1 MIAMACLLVLLAACG
16 TANTAPA
23 SEAPAEPAA
32 ETSGDGQNPVMNFV
46 GVYGAGKGS
55 ILVEAEGERGAKITV
70 TWANGAAEKSHWSM
84 SGEFDEETLSVAYS
98 NCTKTDLVF
107 TDDVSD
113 PVETVVYT
121 DGTGRIVFAG
131 ERYTLSWEDDQEH
144 IADGTAFLDGQ
155 QPAEEPEQAEN
166 AAAEEDP
173 DYYSPVTAM
182 EKSEVERLAAAVR
195 EAYLAE
201 DWAAIAGMIR
211 YPINMYPDVKVNN
224 TEEFLA
230 YMDGKTVHESDR
242 AVMEAESCR
251 NMFFNGQGI
260 CFGDGEIWM
269 NDIHYMTDEPP
280 VLEIVAVSGIVEKQN
295 EKEDTEG
302 GTS

>member
-16 TANTAPA
+16 TANTVPA

-70 TWANGAAEKSHWSM
+70 TWANGAAEKSQWSM

-131 ERYTLSWEDDQEH
+131 ERYALSWEDDQEH
-144 IADGTAFLDGQ
+144 IADGTAFLGGQ

-224 TEEFLA
+224 AEEFLA

-280 VLEIVAVSGIVEKQN
+280 VLEIVAVSGIVEK
-295 EKEDTEG
+295 
-302 GTS
+302 

>member
-1 MIAMACLLVLLAACG
+1 MKKLLMIAMACLLVLLAACG

-131 ERYTLSWEDDQEH
+131 ERYALSWEDDQEH
-144 IADGTAFLDGQ
+144 IADGTAFLGGQ

-224 TEEFLA
+224 AEEFLA

-242 AVMEAESCR
+242 TVMEAESCR

-280 VLEIVAVSGIVEKQN
+280 VLEIVAVSGIVEK
-295 EKEDTEG
+295 
-302 GTS
+302 

>member
-70 TWANGAAEKSHWSM
+70 TWANGAAEKSQWSM

-131 ERYTLSWEDDQEH
+131 ERYALSWEDDQEH
-144 IADGTAFLDGQ
+144 IADGTAFLGGQ

-224 TEEFLA
+224 AEEFLA

-242 AVMEAESCR
+242 AGMEAESCR

-280 VLEIVAVSGIVEKQN
+280 VLEIVAVSGIVEK
-295 EKEDTEG
+295 
-302 GTS
+302 

>member
-70 TWANGAAEKSHWSM
+70 TWANGAAEKSQWSM

-131 ERYTLSWEDDQEH
+131 ERYALSWEDDQEH
-144 IADGTAFLDGQ
+144 IADGTAFLGGQ

-201 DWAAIAGMIR
+201 DWAAIAGMMR
-211 YPINMYPDVKVNN
+211 YPLNMYPDVKVNN
-224 TEEFLA
+224 AEEFLA

-242 AVMEAESCR
+242 TVMEAESCR

-280 VLEIVAVSGIVEKQN
+280 VLEIVAVSGIVEK
-295 EKEDTEG
+295 
-302 GTS
+302 

>member
-1 MIAMACLLVLLAACG
+1 MIAMACLLVLLAACE
-16 TANTAPA
+16 TANT
-23 SEAPAEPAA
+23 APAEPAA

-70 TWANGAAEKSHWSM
+70 TWANGAAEKSQWSM
-84 SGEFDEETLSVAYS
+84 SGEFDEETLSIAYS

-131 ERYTLSWEDDQEH
+131 ERYALSWEDDQEH
-144 IADGTAFLDGQ
+144 IADGTAFLGGQ

-224 TEEFLA
+224 AEEFLA

-280 VLEIVAVSGIVEKQN
+280 VLEIVAVSGIVEK
-295 EKEDTEG
+295 
-302 GTS
+302 